1 MDMIGAMQWKCCLL
15 AAVLAMAAVPARA
28 DDCGPVV
35 AAQVKLF
42 HTPYRSTLVMH
53 HNDGPDLIIGNVNT
67 ADTRYVNMSG
77 VLTDD
82 WEHSPLDANK
92 DEAEYLHNL
101 RQIKQSCNLER
112 SEAVNGDMADVYTI
126 QDRNSDIIKSRTW
139 ISRALGLP
147 VKIETYL
154 GQNTERPGTSVAT
167 YEYNDVKPP
176 QDFPASP

>member
-1 MDMIGAMQWKCCLL
+1 MRWKFCLL
-15 AAVLAMAAVPARA
+15 AAMLAAPPAWA

-53 HNDGPDLIIGNVNT
+53 HNDGPDLIIGNINT
-67 ADTRYVNMSG
+67 TDTRYVNMSG

-101 RQIKQSCNLER
+101 RQMKLSCNIER
-112 SEAVNGDMADVYTI
+112 SEPVNGDMTDVYTT
-126 QDRNSDIIKSRTW
+126 QDRGSDTIKSRTW
-139 ISRALGLP
+139 ISRSLGLP
-147 VKIETYL
+147 VKIESYL
-154 GQNTERPGTSVAT
+154 GQNTERPGTSTAT
-167 YEYNDVKPP
+167 YEYNDVKAPEDSPP
-176 QDFPASP
+176 SP